1 MTIDIFFLYFQAFF
15 IGIFIA
21 LKPSVLFFLEDYMI
35 KKKIIILISIFICF
49 YLFNDEFKIDD
60 YSKMNND
67 QLKIEEK
74 LVLNE
79 NDSFKKFANL
89 GLIYFFMNDK
99 EKIKFAIDNFEKSLT
114 INKNSLI
121 KAYLGSS
128 YTKLGKNENDLNL
141 KVKYVNKGLKIMD
154 EAYKENSNY
163 GLSILLANNF
173 IELPDNIF
181 HRLKNANKIIDTL
194 LKKVDSFTREQQAQI
209 IFLKAK
215 INFKQSKKD
224 EAIKLYKIII
234 SEYNDTKYNELAL
247 SELKKYGVIK

>member
-1 MTIDIFFLYFQAFF
+1 
-15 IGIFIA
+15 
-21 LKPSVLFFLEDYMI
+21 MI
-35 KKKIIILISIFICF
+35 KKNIIILISIFISL

-99 EKIKFAIDNFEKSLT
+99 EKIKYAIDNFEKSLT
-114 INKNSLI
+114 INNNSLI

-141 KVKYVNKGLKIMD
+141 KVKHVNKGLKIMD

-163 GLSILLANNF
+163 SLSILLANNF

-181 HRLKNANKIIDTL
+181 HRLKNANKIIDAL

-209 IFLKAK
+209 LFLKAK
-215 INFKQSKKD
+215 IYFKQSKKD
-224 EAIKLYKIII
+224 EAIKLYKNIITV
-234 SEYNDTKYNELAL
+234 YKDTKYNDLAL